1 MRCERAQPEG
11 GGDSCLMPE
20 GWKPSQAK
28 KLPLKKYEQNLY
40 FKKVALVTTHFYSK
54 TELFSTRL
62 TNAVLM

>member
-28 KLPLKKYEQNLY
+28 KPPLKKYKQNLY
-40 FKKVALVTTHFYSK
+40 FKKVALVSTHFYSK
-54 TELFSTRL
+54 AELFSTRL